1 MAALPKQWKIMNHDT
16 LNDMAL
22 NYETEADALADARR
36 RWPTMNH
43 TFSNKKYKTV
53 YLTPHVVRVHAL
65 FSDGRRAF
73 EHCTFQSIPELRT
86 KATSHDQ
93 KVFGDTA
100 TYVGN
105 GVVNVYVSA
114 DEGVSQR
121 KAKGMKVAKEPTG
134 FTESMSIA
142 TLLQFL
148 NTQGQ
153 RIRVVTSAPDAVV
166 VRWDGVIGL
175 EAMGPTYVRAIEA
188 LANRVKKEGKIPQYG
203 PEQIIAWFTVNHKTI
218 TISTEGDNK
227 FVAMLWPDG
236 DDGDPLHATRVCATR
251 MDCLKELMFFSR
263 VKPTP
268 NDDEEF

>member
-93 KVFGDTA
+93 RVFGDTA

-121 KAKGMKVAKEPTG
+121 KAKGMKIAKEATG

-148 NTQGQ
+148 NTQAQ
-153 RIRVVTSAPDAVV
+153 RIRVVTSASDAVV
-166 VRWDGVIGL
+166 VRWDGIVGL

-188 LANRVKKEGKIPQYG
+188 LANRVKKEGKIPQYSAYQVVDWFAANCKRISFAATG
-203 PEQIIAWFTVNHKTI
+203 DKKIA
-218 TISTEGDNK
+218 
-227 FVAMLWPDG
+227 AALWPDG
-236 DDGDPLHATRVCATR
+236 DDGDADHETRAYTTR
-251 MDCLKELMFFSR
+251 MECLKELMFFSR
-263 VKPTP
+263 VKPIP
-268 NDDEEF
+268 NDEEF